1 VWRGPP
7 SRIAALTGVPTRT
20 SIRTRGGT
28 SSGRANRAPRIPGP
42 RESAATPSP
51 RLKPLRS
58 RAERASVSPVPRQ
71 RALSLRSWLRP
82 RCLLR
87 RSTEVH
93 RPRADYWS
101 GRLQV
106 ADVALDG
113 LPQRREAG
121 ATERRSNRRDTTALE
136 REQTRRDEALEHGR
150 DSWSSSYP
158 GASATPTKTSAFA
171 RSGSERLA
179 VQISTGRHWPACGRV
194 LRWSSCPSRWCS
206 SPARPRRSTLMPAR
220 PWRYP

>member
-1 VWRGPP
+1 MQAASGGGKVAQSGQRQGPMRQGAVWRGPP

-121 ATERRSNRRDTTALE
+121 ATERRSNRRHTTALE
-136 REQTRRDEALEHGR
+136 RRQAHIPSAAQQFSFVAPAATSSALLLQLV
-150 DSWSSSYP
+150 
-158 GASATPTKTSAFA
+158 A
-171 RSGSERLA
+171 ERE
-179 VQISTGRHWPACGRV
+179 
-194 LRWSSCPSRWCS
+194 
-206 SPARPRRSTLMPAR
+206 
-220 PWRYP
+220 